1 MGRHVGRIS
10 ENKKTVSCSCVSSC
24 PFLTPFSSRLH
35 RVYILFNAK
44 HGLNPYDKAML
55 AHLSNLMLTLTS
67 TPHRQ
72 TPPWTIQSVITK
84 ADTIPVDQISPMI
97 NQLKQ
102 DIHKTAPLCLRPI
115 VTSAE
120 MKPPWNIDQLRA
132 NIMDACGIG
141 RLVL

>member
-1 MGRHVGRIS
+1 M
-10 ENKKTVSCSCVSSC
+10 CL
-24 PFLTPFSSRLH
+24 FLSTPHALSSRLH

-84 ADTIPVDQISPMI
+84 ADTIPVDQISPI
-97 NQLKQ
+97 ITQLKQ